1 MSTADIRRAFRDSPA
16 STLLS
21 TGFGAGLFPLAPGT
35 AGSALALVLAW
46 VFGHALSSAGGS
58 LTAPVGL
65 LMSGLLIGLAGVPLS
80 TRAARALRSRDP
92 GCIVIDEI
100 AGQLLAS
107 APVPLFRY
115 FSPRMEACAWV
126 ASFLLF
132 RLFDIW
138 KPGVIHR
145 LQDLPEGWGIVADD
159 IAAGAAAAVATALLA
174 GFVFAWP

>member
-1 MSTADIRRAFRDSPA
+1 
-16 STLLS
+16 
-21 TGFGAGLFPLAPGT
+21 
-35 AGSALALVLAW
+35 
-46 VFGHALSSAGGS
+46 
-58 LTAPVGL
+58 
-65 LMSGLLIGLAGVPLS
+65 MSGLFVGLAGVPLS

-107 APVPLFRY
+107 APVPFFRY

-145 LQDLPEGWGIVADD
+145 LQNLPEGWGIVADD

-174 GFVFAWP
+174 GFARL